1 MRARECHPPHTARLS
16 RGFTMVEML
25 VVIAL
30 MAAVS
35 TMVVP
40 NMWGQY
46 QRFQQTEQI
55 ERFWQAINQRTSE
68 VRNQGTTLI
77 VDAEQPEWQA
87 LAAKHQLTLV
97 ASDRIIIRSDGFIKG
112 GALNL
117 AIKNDQKDKWTLR
130 VSTPDGD
137 VNIVPRR

>member
-1 MRARECHPPHTARLS
+1 MSLRVIRPRHTARLS
-16 RGFTMVEML
+16 RGFTMIEML

-55 ERFWQAINQRTSE
+55 ERFWQAINQRASE
-68 VRNQGTTLI
+68 VRKQGKTLI
-77 VDAEQPEWQA
+77 IDAEQLQWQA
-87 LAAKHQLTLV
+87 LAADHQL
-97 ASDRIIIRSDGFIKG
+97 AFAPSDRIIIRSDGFIKG
-112 GALNL
+112 GELNL
-117 AIKNDQKDKWTLR
+117 TIQNDQKDKWTLG